1 MIDVRAA
8 VGAGVGAG
16 PGGGVAKIGDFIG
29 LEAIGDAHFVEIS
42 VAGKREQAGVLV
54 FPAEAADPGLAG
66 SLEDGNVENLAANL
80 VVVFPALVL
89 GKVNKSLIGD
99 GFHESIA
106 ENVQRNA
113 EGTNVLRIWNA
124 FLNFRG
130 GEGPIRANGA
140 VVHQGATLDDF
151 GATGDGD
158 LARLEFAVG
167 AAVANAQF
175 RNLGGAARRGT

>member
-16 PGGGVAKIGDFIG
+16 PGGGVAKIGAFVG

-42 VAGKREQAGVLV
+42 IAGKREQAGVLG
-54 FPAEAADPGLAG
+54 FPAEAAYPGLAG
-66 SLEDGNVENLAANL
+66 SLEAGSVDDLAANL
-80 VVVFPALVL
+80 FVVFLALVL
-89 GKVNKSLIGD
+89 GEINKSLIGD

-124 FLNFRG
+124 FLNFRA
-130 GEGPIRANGA
+130 GEGPLRANGGI
-140 VVHQGATLDDF
+140 VPQ
-151 GATGDGD
+151 
-158 LARLEFAVG
+158 
-167 AAVANAQF
+167 
-175 RNLGGAARRGT
+175 